1 MVNRNATVR
10 TMPSFRDDYDFP
22 MDMEDVD
29 LMMNSSDYIPI
40 PDQENVG
47 TAYIRISLPELNV
60 QVRVFND
67 FFLPLFLYLYI
78 YEGEDPFNSPHI
90 KFYGYR
96 HC

>member
-67 FFLPLFLYLYI
+67 FFFAIIPLLIYL
-78 YEGEDPFNSPHI
+78 
-90 KFYGYR
+90 
-96 HC
+96 